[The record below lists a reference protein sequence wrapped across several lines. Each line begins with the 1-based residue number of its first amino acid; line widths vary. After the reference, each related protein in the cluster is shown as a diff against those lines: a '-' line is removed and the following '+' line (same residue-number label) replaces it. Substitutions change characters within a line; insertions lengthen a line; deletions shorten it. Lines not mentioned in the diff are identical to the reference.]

1 MHKDRH
7 THTHTFECHCTHP
20 HHEWHTC
27 QQPSCAADLKQLPS
41 QALSTLGSGELTAA
55 RGQALMLP
63 PPSPSYHTER
73 ICWLTKC
80 DYPQPFIM
88 LLVRRVA
95 GRNIWRN
102 QLILSYLG
110 NHGFCFRT
118 TAVQFSATHKP
129 FIPHWQHINTASI
142 CWIWMK
148 DPVHYLQEPSA
159 KWSPCLRWTLSVTC
173 VTYVCLVCIW
183 TSIIKSLSAVT
194 AGEGQTVIPCFT
206 TPWAD
211 WFFPCWFNAF

>member
-1 MHKDRH
+1 MWHYSGKSYSFGNEGRLFEVLLYIFARLHHPGGKASVWWHCMHKD

-142 CWIWMK
+142 CWI
-148 DPVHYLQEPSA
+148 
-159 KWSPCLRWTLSVTC
+159 
-173 VTYVCLVCIW
+173 
-183 TSIIKSLSAVT
+183 
-194 AGEGQTVIPCFT
+194 
-206 TPWAD
+206 
-211 WFFPCWFNAF
+211 